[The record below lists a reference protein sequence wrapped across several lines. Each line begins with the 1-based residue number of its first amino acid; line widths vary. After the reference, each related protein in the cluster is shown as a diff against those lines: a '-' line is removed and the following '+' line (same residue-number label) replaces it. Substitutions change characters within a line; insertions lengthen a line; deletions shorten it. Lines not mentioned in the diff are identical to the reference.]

1 MSLVSFPSWGLT
13 IDDLVERE
21 GVYYKK
27 FTNAPFNG
35 KVEGSVV
42 GEFMNGKREGYWL
55 IYWDNGKLSQKGNS
69 GKVRKLVYGKVI
81 GKMDS
86 YNTEVRS
93 RMDGEMYH
101 GFFFGKMEPL
111 IVLTLGRGKTVDW

>member
-1 MSLVSFPSWGLT
+1 MFESEYSVGMRTLFIIPLVLMSLVSFPSWGLT

-55 IYWDNGKLSQKGNS
+55 IY
-69 GKVRKLVYGKVI
+69 
-81 GKMDS
+81 
-86 YNTEVRS
+86 
-93 RMDGEMYH
+93 
-101 GFFFGKMEPL
+101 
-111 IVLTLGRGKTVDW
+111 